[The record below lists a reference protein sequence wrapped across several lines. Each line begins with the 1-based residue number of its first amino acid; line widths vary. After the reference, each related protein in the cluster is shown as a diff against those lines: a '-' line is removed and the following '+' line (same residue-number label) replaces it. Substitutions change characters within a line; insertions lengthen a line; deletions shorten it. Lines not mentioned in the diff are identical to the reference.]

1 MPHADHQSAASP
13 FLCEIRTDW
22 ERAVVVPH
30 GTLDAMSFPRLEA
43 TIQRLCTAGFSA
55 IVLDLRA
62 PGSVAPTGLAL
73 LHRIDEL
80 AGRHQV
86 TLSLD
91 LQHVD
96 ADRLL
101 EASTA

>member
-1 MPHADHQSAASP
+1 MPHTDLQPAASP

-22 ERAVVVPH
+22 ERAIVITH
-30 GTLDAMSFPRLEA
+30 GTLDATSFPQLEA
-43 TIQRLCTAGFSA
+43 AIQRLCTAGFSA

-73 LHRIDEL
+73 LHRIDAL
-80 AGRHQV
+80 ASRHQV

-91 LQHVD
+91 LQRTD
-96 ADRLL
+96 ADQLL
-101 EASTA
+101 EATTA